1 CRGSKWSSREK
12 DKGAAL
18 LAAPFLILLGEGISY
33 GQEALEIEIV
43 STPTP
48 SASTA
53 SSVPIR
59 KRNVT
64 VCPARF
70 GPRLIAVSM
79 YPLLLELHLILPAS
93 GLFAVPS
100 ISPV

>member
-1 CRGSKWSSREK
+1 MWKE
-12 DKGAAL
+12 KGAVTKPPLFLHL
-18 LAAPFLILLGEGISY
+18 LIEGNYLSY
-33 GQEALEIEIV
+33 GQEAFEIEIV
-43 STPTP
+43 STRTP
-48 SASTA
+48 GAATA

-64 VCPARF
+64 VCPATF

-79 YPLLLELHLILPAS
+79 YPLLLELHAIRPAS